1 MVPVLSPRL
10 LSLAAIISMAA
21 ILGWFLLNGRRVHE
35 QIQNHDLLAPHSTEL
50 DEDHLSAPRREQH
63 ALTPS
68 RHQAT
73 ETTVPLGGEVNAS
86 GYLSATSKAATV
98 HGFVWGVEGEL
109 LARYAIG
116 FKLDGYPPLAAFS
129 NENGEYFIRLPQGSY
144 RVEHK
149 GSRNENS
156 VPVMAGRLSVEVGGD
171 YPYDIAIL
179 GEASVAGQWVV
190 SIPGLDQSTLGG
202 GYISLGLEVRRFWE
216 DSEVLARGY
225 TYVPREKNTREG
237 AESPSP
243 RPTRYQ
249 QGEDAQ
255 PQPEIGS
262 FQISGLPAEV
272 LVLRATLGEDS
283 EGRPLFFDREIDLSD
298 GDIVW
303 AREDLCLAD
312 FTTSQ

>member
-1 MVPVLSPRL
+1 VLSSRL

-21 ILGWFLLNGRRVHE
+21 IVGWFLLNGRRVHE
-35 QIQNHDLLAPHSTEL
+35 QIKSNDLLAPRSTGL
-50 DEDHLSAPRREQH
+50 VEDPLSTPRREQH
-63 ALTPS
+63 SLSPS
-68 RHQAT
+68 WHQAT
-73 ETTVPLGGEVNAS
+73 ESTVPLGGEVNAS

-98 HGFVWGVEGEL
+98 HGFVWSAEGEL
-109 LARYAIG
+109 LARYPIG
-116 FKLDGYPPLAAFS
+116 FKLDGYPPLTTFS
-129 NENGEYFIRLPQGSY
+129 NENGEYSIRLPQGSY
-144 RVEHK
+144 RVEHQ
-149 GSRNENS
+149 GLRNENA

-179 GEASVAGQWVV
+179 GEASVSGQWVV

-216 DSEVLARGY
+216 DSEVLASGY
-225 TYVPREKNTREG
+225 TYVPRENNVREG
-237 AESPSP
+237 AKSPSA
-243 RPTRYQ
+243 RPTRYK

-283 EGRPLFFDREIDLSD
+283 EGRPLFFDREIDLSG

-303 AREDLCLAD
+303 EREDLSLAD
-312 FTTSQ
+312 FATSQ